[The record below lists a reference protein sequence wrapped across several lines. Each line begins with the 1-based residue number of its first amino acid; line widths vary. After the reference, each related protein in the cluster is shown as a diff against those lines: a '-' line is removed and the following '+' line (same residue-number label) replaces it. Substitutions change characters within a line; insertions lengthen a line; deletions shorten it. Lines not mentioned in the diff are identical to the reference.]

1 MLNNVSIMGRL
12 TKDPEV
18 KNTPSG
24 VAVCSFTIACDRNF
38 KDSNG
43 EKKTDFI
50 DCVAWRNTATFI
62 GQYFHKGQLI
72 ILTGEIQKCEYE
84 DRNGNKRYVT
94 EVIVSSANFAGD
106 STERQQTPEE
116 ALPIPPAQ
124 PVQVETEAV
133 EVDEGAL
140 PFDLGLF

>member
-18 KNTPSG
+18 KNTPNN
-24 VAVCSFTIACDRNF
+24 VAVCSFTIACDRDF
-38 KDSNG
+38 KDANG

-62 GQYFHKGQLI
+62 GQYFNKGKLIVLTGQL
-72 ILTGEIQKCEYE
+72 QKRNYE
-84 DRNGNKRYVT
+84 DSNGNKRYVT

-106 STERQQTPEE
+106 STERQQATEE
-116 ALPIPPAQ
+116 ALPTPPTQ
-124 PVQVETEAV
+124 PAQVETEAV
-133 EVDEGAL
+133 EVDDGAL
-140 PFDLGLF
+140 PFDLGEF

>member
-72 ILTGEIQKCEYE
+72 ILTGELQKRDYE
-84 DRNGNKRYVT
+84 DSNGNKRYVT
-94 EVIVSSANFAGD
+94 EVIVTSANFGGD
-106 STERQQTPEE
+106 SSERRDVQEE
-116 ALPIPPAQ
+116 ALPTT
-124 PVQVETEAV
+124 PVQPETVETEKV

-140 PFDLGLF
+140 PFDLGEF